1 MKKIVIPLFI
11 IILLLASGCAQ
22 PPVKPGKVTIEP
34 GTFTELSLDI
44 DKPVNTNTFKSVTEY
59 TEFVK
64 SHQGGSGYYGGGVR
78 MLADVGEDM
87 VMEQAISAPMAK
99 GMPEPAFDMA
109 GSSNEFS
116 ETNIQVA
123 GVDEADML
131 KTDGNYIYT
140 ISNDVLYIIKAYPGE
155 DAEIVSTLPYEK
167 DNPQSIFID
176 GDRMAVFGDFQNLD
190 FYKDMDFRPTQGM
203 TFFDIYD
210 ISDKSK
216 PKLLKEYRFEGQ
228 YFNGRMVDDYV
239 YFVVRTGVEY
249 RPVFPTP
256 IIFEDGVRSSMPVTD
271 IHYFNIP
278 YDNPQFITVHS
289 IDINNIA
296 AAVDSTGVAVE
307 YGQNLYMSQ
316 DNMYVTY
323 TQRINE
329 YDIEKEITMSVL
341 EPLLSQED
349 KKLIAKIKLTDN
361 DILNQNEKENK
372 IYNIYMSYSN
382 YMTGDERDDLEDEV
396 DTLLMEKLEDIEHF
410 EYTVINKIKVN
421 SGKVSVT
428 DNGKVPGRIINQF
441 SMDEAAD
448 GNFRIATTI
457 SGRWSRFE
465 KTRTDSTNNVYVL
478 DKNLKIVG
486 ELEGLAE
493 TEQIYSTR
501 FIGDRLYMVTFRQ
514 VDPFFVIDL
523 SNPTNPKEL
532 GKLKIPGFSRY
543 LHPYDKDTIIGI
555 GQDATEAGRTR
566 GLKVSLF
573 DVSDVENPKEVA
585 KFVTDEKYAQS
596 TALTEHKAF
605 LFDREKELMV
615 IPVYSYNYG
624 RDGDSS
630 GYNGAFVFKINKDA
644 IELRGLI
651 DHSMA
656 EGGSG
661 NYRYRAQVER
671 SLWINELLYTKSPT
685 LLRIN
690 ELEDLSSVKNLDLT
704 KVNTKIPIY

>member
-1 MKKIVIPLFI
+1 MKKIILSLFI
-11 IILLLASGCAQ
+11 ITLLLAAGCTQ
-22 PPVKPGKVTIEP
+22 PPVKPGKTVLAP
-34 GTFTELSLDI
+34 GTYTEISLDI
-44 DKPVNTNTFKSVTEY
+44 DEPVTTSSFKSVTEY
-59 TEFVK
+59 AEFIK
-64 SHQGGSGYYGGGVR
+64 SYEGGSGYYGRGGM
-78 MLADVGEDM
+78 MLSDVGEDM
-87 VMEQAISAPMAK
+87 MVMETSAPMAK
-99 GMPEPAFDMA
+99 GAPAMDMA

-140 ISNDVLYIIKAYPGE
+140 ISNDILYIIKAYPGE
-155 DAEIVSTLPYEK
+155 DAEIVATLPYEE
-167 DNPQSIFID
+167 DDPQSIFID

-210 ISDKSK
+210 ISDKSN
-216 PKLLKEYRFEGQ
+216 PKLLKEYRFEGR
-228 YFNGRMVDDYV
+228 YFNGRMIDDYV

-316 DNMYVTY
+316 DNMYITY

-372 IYNIYMSYSN
+372 IYQIYMSYAN

-396 DTLLMEKLEDIEHF
+396 DVLLMEKLEEIEHF

-421 SGKVSVT
+421 EGKVSVT

-441 SMDEAAD
+441 SMDEEGD
-448 GNFRIATTI
+448 NFRIATTI

-478 DKNLKIVG
+478 DKSLKIVG

-523 SNPTNPKEL
+523 SNPENPKEL

-555 GQDATEAGRTR
+555 GQDATETGRTR

-605 LFDREKELMV
+605 LFDKEKELMV
-615 IPVYSYNYG
+615 IPAYSYEYN
-624 RDGDSS
+624 RDGGSA

-656 EGGSG
+656 EGDSG
-661 NYRYRAQVER
+661 HYRYRAQVER

-690 ELEDLSSVKNLDLT
+690 ELEDLSSVKNLDLVE
-704 KVNTKIPIY
+704 VNTKIPIY